1 MLTQTVPPAL
11 TGGPGVDRLGSDADL
26 VALYDAHARLLY
38 HYLSRRV
45 GSEAADDLV
54 AETFLAAWQQRA
66 TFDPARAGAKAWLY
80 GIATNLM
87 RRHLR
92 GEERRLRAWGRASSG
107 EIGHRRS
114 ADELGDRVATVAD
127 AEVLAGKAAEAVARL
142 RTEEREVLLLVAWA
156 SLTPT
161 EVAEAL
167 GVAVATV
174 RTRLHRARTNVRK
187 YLEDSRDA

>member
-1 MLTQTVPPAL
+1 M
-11 TGGPGVDRLGSDADL
+11 DRLGSESDL
-26 VALYDAHARLLY
+26 VALYDTHARLLF

-45 GSEAADDLV
+45 GPEAADDLV

-92 GEERRLRAWGRASSG
+92 GEERRLRAWGRAWSNW
-107 EIGHRRS
+107 IGHRRS
-114 ADELGDRVATVAD
+114 DDDLGERVATAAD
-127 AEVLAGKAAEAVARL
+127 AEVLAGRAAEAVAQL
-142 RTEEREVLLLVAWA
+142 RSEEREVLLLVAWA

-187 YLEDSRDA
+187 HLEDSRDV